1 VTRPKIAVFFGTRPE
16 AIKMAPLVLS
26 LATDPDF
33 DLVSVST
40 GQHREML
47 QQVIEIFDMPVQHDL
62 RVMSQGQT
70 LASLS
75 ALLMTRIDELLELE
89 KPDFALVQGDTT
101 TVLMASLA
109 CFYRRIPTGHIEAG
123 LRTGD
128 LRSPFPEE
136 ANRVLATTLST
147 LHFAPTITS
156 EKNLLKEHVP
166 SERIFVTGNTVIDAL
181 QWEVSRQKDPAIAG
195 ELDSHLG
202 ELLPPDWRSRRMVL
216 ITGHRRENFGD
227 GFDAICAAIEDLA
240 KTFTEVL
247 FVYPVHLN
255 PNVQAPV
262 KASLGKLSNVHL
274 LPPQSY
280 RPFVALMRACMLVLT
295 DSGGVQE
302 EAPALGKPVL
312 VMRNTTERP
321 EGVDAGTVKL
331 VGPVRENI
339 VGGVSELLT
348 DDGVYQAMAKAKN
361 PYGDGRAS
369 DRIRDAI
376 ASYLGLASDADGL
389 ERRTI

>member
-1 VTRPKIAVFFGTRPE
+1 MTRPKIAVFFGTRPE

-26 LATDPDF
+26 IAEDPRF
-33 DLVSVST
+33 QLLSVST
-40 GQHREML
+40 GQHHEML
-47 QQVIEIFDMPVQHDL
+47 QQVIDVFDLPVHHDL
-62 RVMSQGQT
+62 MVMTQGQT

-75 ALLMTRIDELLELE
+75 ARLMTRIDELLEAE

-109 CFYRRIPTGHIEAG
+109 CFYRRIPTGHVEAG

-128 LRSPFPEE
+128 LNSPFPEE
-136 ANRVLATTLST
+136 GNRVLATPLST
-147 LHFAPTITS
+147 LHFAPTATS
-156 EKNLLKEHVP
+156 ENNLLREHVSP
-166 SERIFVTGNTVIDAL
+166 ERVFVTGNTVIDAL
-181 QWEVSRQKDPAIAG
+181 HLEVERQRSPGIAS
-195 ELDSHLG
+195 EIESQISAV
-202 ELLPPDWRSRRMVL
+202 LPPGWRSKRMVL

-227 GFDAICAAIEDLA
+227 GFGEICGAIQELA
-240 KTFTEVL
+240 NKFADVL

-255 PNVQAPV
+255 PNVRGPV
-262 KASLGKLSNVHL
+262 EASLGKLPNVHL

-280 RPFVALMRACMLVLT
+280 RPFVALMQACELVLT

-302 EAPALGKPVL
+302 EAPGLGKPVL

-321 EGVDAGTVKL
+321 EGVEAGTVKL

-339 VGGVSELLT
+339 VSGVSELLVDRDAYET
-348 DDGVYQAMAKAKN
+348 MAKTNN

-369 DRIRDAI
+369 QRIRDAI
-376 ASYLGLASDADGL
+376 ADYMNSCC
-389 ERRTI
+389 